1 MKKFAFIGGGSFG
14 FTRKLVRD
22 ILTFPAFSD
31 AEIALMDIDEERL
44 KYIKEACDKIA
55 EAGKYPAKITAT
67 TDRAE
72 ALKGADGVICTVL
85 AGDVDVWKYDIIIP
99 KKYGVDINVG
109 DTRGP
114 AGIFRALRTIPL
126 MLDICA
132 DIEKYCPDAVFLN
145 YTNPMAMLC
154 RAMQEKFPNLKITGL
169 CHSVQGTA
177 RMLAKWCDIPEDEI
191 EYTCAGVNHQAF
203 YLELKH
209 NGKDIYPVLKE
220 KMKEPEILN
229 HEQVRNN
236 MFLNLDYYVTESS
249 GHNSEYVAWYRK
261 REDLIKKYCTDG
273 TGWNPGAYSYILDEY
288 TSRKELWRDDIIEYL
303 KQPIDPADLERGE
316 EYAAYI
322 FNAYFGDN
330 TMFKFNGNVRN
341 YSLIDNLPYG
351 CCVEVPILVSKNKF
365 EAIAVGKLPEH
376 LAVLVN
382 TTARCEELAVQAALE
397 KDPKK
402 VFWAC
407 AFDPLTSAVLS
418 LDEIQEMVNE
428 MFEINK
434 EFIPWGNNGK

>member
-14 FTRKLVRD
+14 FTRKLVKD
-22 ILTFPAFSD
+22 ILTFPAFAD

-44 KYIKEACDKIA
+44 AYIKEACEKIVR
-55 EAGKYPAKITAT
+55 AGKYPAKITAT
-67 TDRAE
+67 TNRAQ
-72 ALKGADGVICTVL
+72 ALKGADGVLCTVL
-85 AGDVDVWKYDIIIP
+85 AGDVEVWKYDITIP

-132 DIEKYCPDAVFLN
+132 DIEKYCPNAIFLN

-154 RAMQEKFPNLKITGL
+154 RAMQEKFPHLNITGL

-177 RMLAKWCDIPEDEI
+177 DMLAKWCDVDPKEI
-191 EYTCAGVNHQAF
+191 DYTCAGVNHQAF
-203 YLELKH
+203 YLELRH
-209 NGKDIYPVLKE
+209 EGKDLYPILRE
-220 KMKEPEILN
+220 KMKNPEILN
-229 HEQVRNN
+229 EEQVRNN

-261 REDLIKKYCTDG
+261 RADLIDKYCTNC
-273 TGWNPGAYSYILDEY
+273 TGWNPGLHSYILDEY
-288 TSRKELWRDDIIEYL
+288 TKRKDTWRDDIKEFL
-303 KQPIDPADLERGE
+303 NTPDEEIDITRGF

-322 FNAYFGDN
+322 FNACFGDN
-330 TMFKFNGNVRN
+330 TLFKFNGNVRN
-341 YSLIDNLPYG
+341 FSLIDNLPYG
-351 CCVEVPILVSKNKF
+351 CCVEVPVVASKNKL
-365 EAIAVGKLPEH
+365 EAIAVGNLPEQ
-376 LAVLVN
+376 LAVLIN

-397 KDPKK
+397 GEARK

-407 AFDPLTSAVLS
+407 AFDPLTSAVLT
-418 LDEIQEMVNE
+418 LDEIQEMVTE
-428 MFEINK
+428 MLEQNK
-434 EFIPWGNNGK
+434 DYLPWYK